1 MAIRQ
6 PLSTG
11 TSESSIIFYNGGHN
25 HDGIS
30 SALIDT
36 AKYSIYDFTTD
47 FMGTDL
53 RQSVQTENFRKFTN
67 VVSDIVKTSVLGP
80 SGITLGPN
88 QVRAENIS
96 AGAVTATSLAANIV
110 LVNNFIASGNYVT
123 GVSGWAISSDG
134 TAEFANTSIRGT
146 IAADSLTT
154 PGINISNTGAISSTN
169 FNVTAGGNLTAT
181 NANITGAINATS
193 GSISG
198 NLVSGGTIS
207 GVALSIGAN
216 FGVDASGNLYA
227 QNAEIYGEIYA
238 SSGEIG
244 GFTLSSGTL
253 VGTTASTIINPNGN
267 MDIAGALNAS
277 GEVNSGSNMNA
288 SGNIEANGSL
298 SAGTVVYADYLVG
311 SGTVA
316 DSGVDVV
323 RRSDGYYLKKTSI
336 RSVKENI
343 ESFTN
348 ALDIVNALTPR
359 TFNWKQNTGPLP
371 DPDNIHT
378 QQIKYAHKS
387 HGFIVD
393 EVQNV
398 SEELVHWEIKADGVS
413 LEPIMW
419 KTDDLIAVSVQ
430 AIKDLVAQIGTLE
443 ARIATLERELGYNR

>member
-30 SALIDT
+30 SARIDT
-36 AKYSIYDFTTD
+36 AKYSFYDFTAN
-47 FMGTDL
+47 FSSIESIRL
-53 RQSVQTENFRKFTN
+53 VQEENSRVFRN
-67 VVSDIVKTSVLGP
+67 VISDIVKTSVLGP

-96 AGAVTATSLAANIV
+96 AGAVTSTSLAANIV
-110 LVNNFIASGNYVT
+110 LVNNVIRSNSFDGTVLANGAITTAGT
-123 GVSGWAISSDG
+123 AGWAISGQGMAVFDAS
-134 TAEFANTSIRGT
+134 FIRGA
-146 IAADSLTT
+146 IEADSISTTGVSISSGGDLTADNFALY
-154 PGINISNTGAISSTN
+154 GNGAI
-169 FNVTAGGNLTAT
+169 
-181 NANITGAINATS
+181 ITS
-193 GSISG
+193 SG
-198 NLVSGGTIS
+198 NFS
-207 GVALSIGAN
+207 
-216 FGVDASGNLYA
+216 VDASGNLFANNA
-227 QNAEIYGEIYA
+227 QISGEIYA

-253 VGTTASTIINPNGN
+253 VGDTASTIINPDGN
-267 MDIAGALNAS
+267 IDIAGALNAS
-277 GEVNSGSNMNA
+277 GEVNSGGNMNA
-288 SGNIEANGSL
+288 SGDIAANGSL
-298 SAGTVVYADYLVG
+298 SSGSVVYADYFVG

-359 TFNWKQNTGPLP
+359 TFNWKQNTGPIP

-430 AIKDLVAQIGTLE
+430 AIKDLVAQIGTLG
-443 ARIATLERELGYNR
+443 ARIAMLEQELGYNR